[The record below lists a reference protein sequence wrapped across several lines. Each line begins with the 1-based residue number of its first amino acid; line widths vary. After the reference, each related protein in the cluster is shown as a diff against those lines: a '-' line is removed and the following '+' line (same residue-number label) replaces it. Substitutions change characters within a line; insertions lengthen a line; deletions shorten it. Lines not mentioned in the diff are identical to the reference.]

1 MGDLCDHQESLSD
14 EKIGFFNSIYFYLV
28 SFRKKNYHHIDKLIF
43 IISNIG
49 KVIYATKYVLLDL
62 LSDCLK

>member
-14 EKIGFFNSIYFYLV
+14 EKIGFFNSIYFYIV
-28 SFRKKNYHHIDKLIF
+28 SFKDFYRKKNYHHIDKLIF

-49 KVIYATKYVLLDL
+49 KVIYASKYFFIGLAL
-62 LSDCLK
+62 